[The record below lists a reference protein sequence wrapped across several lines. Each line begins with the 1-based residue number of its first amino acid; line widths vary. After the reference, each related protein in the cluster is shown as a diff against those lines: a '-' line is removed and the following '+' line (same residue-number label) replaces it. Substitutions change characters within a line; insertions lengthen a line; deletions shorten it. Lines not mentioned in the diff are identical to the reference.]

1 MRCDRSRPSRPRA
14 AVFAFLLLCVLGGLL
29 SPDAGAQES
38 SERGTLDRLAVSTLS
53 RLALSRLRS
62 VDDPSRS
69 DLLIAAQSLRIL
81 RQLAPNDVELIRLEA
96 AARSAA
102 DDNEGHLELARQL
115 LAIEP
120 RDAVAQLQVALHA
133 IGALQNADLRLAA
146 YENFLGE
153 AGAPLD
159 PAVRSRLALDAAML
173 ARENGQEQKFLE
185 YLVLA
190 TTLDVTNKDAAA
202 LYASYFLPLSD
213 DPIER
218 FDILANVLLAD
229 PLDPSAH
236 ENIAI
241 ELMQHGAFT
250 GALRFQSLL
259 SGIIFQRGD
268 VLSPQ
273 QTFDFALCT
282 WVTRGPE
289 AALNFISS
297 LRQRLINE
305 EIALREAR
313 IRDGFEVGEMPLILL
328 SLQVEFLRI
337 AILVTHGLVEE
348 ADYQADHLV
357 KAFPAVEL
365 SILGRL
371 GQNLEA
377 INELDL
383 MTPEEAERR
392 RIDIDLVRQQLR
404 ESQLELDLQLLW
416 LRLFSGFGFD
426 NVELQ
431 LNRLE
436 QEQADGTLPSDL
448 APETFQRFRGW
459 LAAVRGEEEEA
470 HRLLDPLV
478 ETDDIARWALANLAE
493 QQGDENDAVMHY
505 AILAQDDPR
514 SALGAAS
521 WLRLNRIRREQR
533 KPLVIRSASSN
544 ALDEAAIDLAPGL
557 NQALSDANKLMALEV
572 TAPRLEVTPLDPMEL
587 VVTVRNV
594 SSWPLAVGE
603 TSPIPKRLMLS
614 PRLTI
619 GSVALSQ
626 GIEPYVLQIAS
637 RLRLEPKSE
646 VTIRTDLMRGS
657 VGRMLTSNALQ
668 RATVRS
674 QVIQGFEPDRE
685 GIYRPRSL
693 ALTQLSPLMT
703 STHFDPAFPPE
714 DMAARISEAS
724 GLALM
729 DAVVH
734 ARAIAARKSLAP
746 AEDVEARRVE
756 TQLLSAIVSRL
767 PAMNDLERAVT
778 LAWLAEIASLNKAQF
793 TPEVIEAFK
802 TNPGRLSAT
811 LLPAFVT
818 SPNDEVLDRYAEID
832 DPDVRELIRLL
843 RDAFPPGS

>member
-1 MRCDRSRPSRPRA
+1 MRCDRSCPSRPRA
-14 AVFAFLLLCVLGGLL
+14 AVLAFLLLCMLGGLL
-29 SPDAGAQES
+29 SPDAGAQDS
-38 SERGTLDRLAVSTLS
+38 SETTLDRLAVSTLTRS
-53 RLALSRLRS
+53 ALSRLRG

-81 RQLAPNDVELIRLEA
+81 RRLAPEDVELIRLEA

-102 DDNEGHLELARQL
+102 DDDEGHLELARQL
-115 LAIEP
+115 LVLEP
-120 RDAVAQLQVALHA
+120 QDAVAQLQVALHA
-133 IGALQNADLRLAA
+133 IGKLQNADLRLAA

-268 VLSPQ
+268 VLNPQ

-289 AALNFISS
+289 AALSFISS
-297 LRQRLINE
+297 LRQRLIDE
-305 EIALREAR
+305 EIAVREAR
-313 IRDGFEVGEMPLILL
+313 ARDGYEVGEMPVILL
-328 SLQVEFLRI
+328 SLQVEFLRM
-337 AILVTHGLVEE
+337 AILVTHGLVED
-348 ADYQADHLV
+348 ADYEPDNLI
-357 KAFPAVEL
+357 KAFPAVEI

-377 INELDL
+377 LNELDL

-392 RIDIDLVRQQLR
+392 GIDVDRVRQQLQ

-436 QEQADGTLPSDL
+436 KDQAAGALPSDIS
-448 APETFQRFRGW
+448 PETFQRFRGW

-470 HRLLDPLV
+470 HRLLDPLA
-478 ETDDIARWALANLAE
+478 ETDDMARWALANLAE
-493 QQGDENDAVMHY
+493 TQGDENDAVMHY

-544 ALDEAAIDLAPGL
+544 ALDEAAIDLAPWL
-557 NQALSDANKLMALEV
+557 NQALSDANRLMALEV
-572 TAPRLEVTPLDPMEL
+572 SAPKLEMTPLDPMEL
-587 VVTVRNV
+587 IVTVRNV

-603 TSPIPKRLMLS
+603 TSPIPKRMMLS

-674 QVIQGFEPDRE
+674 QVIQGFQPDMQ
-685 GIYRPRSL
+685 GIYRPRAL

-703 STHFDPAFPPE
+703 STHFDPSFPPE
-714 DMAARISEAS
+714 ELASRISEAS
-724 GLALM
+724 GPALM
-729 DAVVH
+729 EAVVH

-746 AEDVEARRVE
+746 GEDVEASRIE
-756 TQLLSAIVSRL
+756 TQLLSAIVGRL
-767 PAMNDLERAVT
+767 PSMSDLERAVT
-778 LAWLAEIASLNKAQF
+778 LAWLSEIASLNKAQF
-793 TPEVIEAFK
+793 TPEVIDAFK
-802 TNPGRLSAT
+802 TNPGRLSST

-818 SPNDEVLDRYAEID
+818 SPNDEMLERYGESE
-832 DPDVRELIRLL
+832 DPDVRELVRLV